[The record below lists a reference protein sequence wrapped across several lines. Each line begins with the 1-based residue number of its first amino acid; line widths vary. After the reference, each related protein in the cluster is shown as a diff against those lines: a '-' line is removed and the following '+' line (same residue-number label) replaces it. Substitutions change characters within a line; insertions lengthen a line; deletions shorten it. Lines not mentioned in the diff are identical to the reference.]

1 MVIIS
6 SPVPATTKSG
16 SISKN
21 NPSSIY
27 TPFSIS
33 TLFCVTTLFLC
44 HYTFLKFHTLAK
56 VLIAYQ
62 ATTFAKVNYSI
73 NHHPSHHSHCSHC
86 SHLCPCG
93 SHPPPFSPFP
103 PLLPLPSLPVRLAPP
118 SILTLF
124 PRFFSLI
131 IFAKKMLKNICSLQN
146 LCVHLQRFSE
156 ELLPCLKLK
165 KHKLVNYRI
174 LNKKFKTL

>member
-1 MVIIS
+1 
-6 SPVPATTKSG
+6 
-16 SISKN
+16 
-21 NPSSIY
+21 
-27 TPFSIS
+27 
-33 TLFCVTTLFLC
+33 
-44 HYTFLKFHTLAK
+44 
-56 VLIAYQ
+56 
-62 ATTFAKVNYSI
+62 
-73 NHHPSHHSHCSHC
+73 
-86 SHLCPCG
+86 
-93 SHPPPFSPFP
+93 
-103 PLLPLPSLPVRLAPP
+103 VRLALPTAPTAPIPARADRTP

>member
-1 MVIIS
+1 M
-6 SPVPATTKSG
+6 
-16 SISKN
+16 
-21 NPSSIY
+21 
-27 TPFSIS
+27 
-33 TLFCVTTLFLC
+33 
-44 HYTFLKFHTLAK
+44 AK

-73 NHHPSHHSHCSHC
+73 NQHNHHLPT
-86 SHLCPCG
+86 
-93 SHPPPFSPFP
+93 PPTAPIP
-103 PLLPLPSLPVRLAPP
+103 RTPP

-131 IFAKKMLKNICSLQN
+131 IFAKKMLKNICSLQI